1 MIALK
6 TEHAFFQRHVLR
18 PVAGDLVIR
27 YVTIRKNSLRTSV
40 VKKRYNWMSPRESS
54 AMLKSQLWWAAKVSF
69 EFSHGLGLRPPA
81 HPVMFS
87 QLTKPWIRLVIP
99 KFSFDT
105 RPASASASTLILA
118 QMSTVRTIHLKLKC
132 FMWMISRTDI
142 TSSMRRSCYG
152 LLDNYKISRGLRLAL
167 TTHTMP
173 CSAGEEKTEEGTLL
187 L

>member
-81 HPVMFS
+81 HPACHVFAADQALDSPRHS
-87 QLTKPWIRLVIP
+87 QIQLRHETGFGFGEYFDLGPDEHCSHHPPEVKMVYVDDLTYWHHLIYAQIMLW
-99 KFSFDT
+99 
-105 RPASASASTLILA
+105 AS
-118 QMSTVRTIHLKLKC
+118 
-132 FMWMISRTDI
+132 W
-142 TSSMRRSCYG
+142 
-152 LLDNYKISRGLRLAL
+152 
-167 TTHTMP
+167 
-173 CSAGEEKTEEGTLL
+173 
-187 L
+187 